1 MWWFEFSWQHLILCL
16 YINVYTVHDKRAH
29 YFSALLPRKCS
40 LINQSTD
47 SVIEKS
53 PTWLNL
59 HSPICCPVECLIE
72 PACRTRLMRSTHT
85 CQARSMNHRKITEDF
100 LDSNLTGAFS
110 IWMYLRPFG
119 ATDDRLSP
127 EPSHPGEAVQMT
139 SLGPGWLICHYKT
152 ISHHFC
158 HDSSS
163 FNAGTFMLEICSLI
177 CHWKNKKWYTGHFY
191 EVGERFREQGAAI
204 ELRTDDSRRDVGAHC
219 PWIVSQLCFSGCV
232 YLSPPLSALT
242 DCPRGYNSN

>member
-1 MWWFEFSWQHLILCL
+1 M
-16 YINVYTVHDKRAH
+16 TRAH

-100 LDSNLTGAFS
+100 LDSNLTEAFS

-119 ATDDRLSP
+119 ATDDRQSP
-127 EPSHPGEAVQMT
+127 VILGKLFRWHPDSPGGWFVIIKPSVIIFVMIAQVLMQ
-139 SLGPGWLICHYKT
+139 GPSCWKSVPWFATGKIKSDIRA
-152 ISHHFC
+152 ISMKLVRGFESKGLP
-158 HDSSS
+158 SSS
-163 FNAGTFMLEICSLI
+163 GLMI
-177 CHWKNKKWYTGHFY
+177 
-191 EVGERFREQGAAI
+191 QG
-204 ELRTDDSRRDVGAHC
+204 GM
-219 PWIVSQLCFSGCV
+219 
-232 YLSPPLSALT
+232 
-242 DCPRGYNSN
+242 